1 MENKVLAVAA
11 GYEITEKDLNSVIN
25 RYPQDKRAMFQSE
38 GGKKQLLEQL
48 IAFELMNKFAKEIE
62 LDKTQEYKSQMAAI
76 EKEVLTSMAINKTL
90 ADITV
95 TDEEAK
101 KFYDENKEA
110 FAQPATVSAKHILVA
125 SEDEA
130 KKIKTEID
138 NKEITFEEAAK
149 KYSTCP
155 SKEQGGNLG
164 AFSKGMMVPEF
175 EEAAFNAEIG
185 VVTEPVKT
193 QFGYHLVLVES
204 KDEASSKSFEEV
216 KNSVV
221 NQLLQESQHK
231 KYNELLTELENKYGV
246 ERK

>member
-11 GYEITEKDLNSVIN
+11 GYEITEKDLNAIIS

-48 IAFELMNKFAKEIE
+48 IAFELMNKFGKEIG
-62 LDKTQEYKSQMAAI
+62 LDKTEEYKAQIASI
-76 EKEVLTSMAINKTL
+76 EKEVLTSMAINKSL
-90 ADITV
+90 ADVTV

-101 KFYDENKEA
+101 KYYDENKEA

-125 SEDEA
+125 TEEEA
-130 KKIKTEID
+130 KKIKAEID
-138 NKEITFEEAAK
+138 NKEVSFEEAAK

-164 AFSKGMMVPEF
+164 EFSKGMMVPEF
-175 EEAAFNAEIG
+175 EAAAFNSEIG

-193 QFGYHLVLVES
+193 QFGYHLVLVEG
-204 KDEASSKSFEEV
+204 KNEAATKSFDEV
-216 KNSVV
+216 KNAVV

-231 KYNELLTELENKYGV
+231 KYNDLLTELEQKYGV